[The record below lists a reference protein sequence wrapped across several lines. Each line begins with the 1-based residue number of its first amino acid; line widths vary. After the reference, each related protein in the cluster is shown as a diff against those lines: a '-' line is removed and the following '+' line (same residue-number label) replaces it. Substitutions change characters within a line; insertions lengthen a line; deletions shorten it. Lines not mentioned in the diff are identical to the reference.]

1 MILIRLI
8 LVAGLFLPMH
18 LVAQTI
24 TAKLNINPIH
34 IEEHL
39 PLSAGAAVEVGLSAK
54 SSLQV
59 NGFYRIDK
67 QLSQGLD
74 HGPKFYLDY
83 RYYLH
88 PVHQQNSGFY
98 VSPFV
103 GYGTRK
109 LTYYLDQVS
118 ETATQQTNEAMTGVL
133 FGYQPYRRSR
143 FSVDIHAGPEYQWRM
158 QRTSSVSSRLV
169 QSSLNRVWF
178 RAGLSLC
185 VRLRK

>member
-8 LVAGLFLPMH
+8 LVAGLFLPIP
-18 LVAQTI
+18 LVAQTV

-34 IEEHL
+34 IKEYL
-39 PLSAGAAVEVGLSAK
+39 PLSAGAAIEVGVSKK
-54 SSLQV
+54 SSLQMS
-59 NGFYRIDK
+59 GLYRIDK
-67 QLSQGLD
+67 QISVGID
-74 HGPKFYLDY
+74 HGPKLYLDY

-88 PVHQQNSGFY
+88 PVHQQNSGLY

-103 GYGTRK
+103 GYGTRR
-109 LTYYLDQVS
+109 LAYYLDQVS
-118 ETATQQTNEAMTGVL
+118 ETATQRTNEAMTGVL

-158 QRTSSVSSRLV
+158 QRTSSASSRLV